1 MDDRPTFEE
10 TYPRYPF
17 APLVHAGI
25 VAGRWVLRLLH
36 LSKVP
41 QPAASS
47 APGTTEIYAD

>member
-25 VAGRWVLRLLH
+25 VAGTWVLRILH
-36 LSKVP
+36 LAKAP
-41 QPAASS
+41 RAAT
-47 APGTTEIYAD
+47 AQGKTELYAD

>member
-25 VAGRWVLRLLH
+25 AAGRWILRMLD
-36 LSKVP
+36 LSKT
-41 QPAASS
+41 ATTAS
-47 APGTTEIYAD
+47 PTPRKPELYAD